1 MDYANVFIIAMSASL
16 VMILVS
22 VIIGIFR
29 LNRDAVMDFG
39 PTGLVLMIFGS
50 LAVVIFVVAAFA
62 GVLVLTIGQTTGSY

>member
-16 VMILVS
+16 VMIIVS
-22 VIIGIFR
+22 MVIGIFR

-50 LAVVIFVVAAFA
+50 LVIVVIVITAFA
-62 GVLVLTIGQTTGSY
+62 GILLLTIGQTVGN

>member
-16 VMILVS
+16 VMIIVS
-22 VIIGIFR
+22 MVIGIFH

-50 LAVVIFVVAAFA
+50 LVIVVIVITAFA
-62 GVLVLTIGQTTGSY
+62 GILLLTIGQTVGN